1 MQNKRDL
8 KCTYIHFFFAF
19 TDDTNGLWMWILMY
33 SIKQVYLVK
42 FEKCANL
49 KWFNDLILSGQVH
62 FRNLIFNLRVDR
74 TDSRIRKIF

>member
-49 KWFNDLILSGQVH
+49 K
-62 FRNLIFNLRVDR
+62 
-74 TDSRIRKIF
+74 